1 MFQIFAADE
10 LLRLFGSDYAHLQ
23 TSDLGVILQRL
34 RQSLIRF
41 RSLDVVPTRRI
52 SDPLRFS

>member
-10 LLRLFGSDYAHLQ
+10 LLRLFGVTTPS
-23 TSDLGVILQRL
+23 SDLRSGRNPATAT
-34 RQSLIRF
+34 QSLIRF